1 MIRNSKLRCL
11 PPGLASIKR
20 HYLRELE
27 LHELSNLTYIENFPS
42 VVQLKVFDCPKLKRI
57 SDLSKLQKIE
67 ILYCPNVEVLE
78 GVSSLDSME
87 MGDGTMETVPEY
99 VTTVTPRYFKL
110 TCSEKLY
117 KSLLTGSSSCEYHKI
132 SHIKSCAIDYVRRR

>member
-1 MIRNSKLRCL
+1 MRLYK
-11 PPGLASIKR
+11 
-20 HYLRELE
+20 
-27 LHELSNLTYIENFPS
+27 LSNLTYIENFPS

-87 MGDGTMETVPEY
+87 MMDGTMETVPEY
-99 VTTVTPRYFKL
+99 VATVRPRYLKL
-110 TCSEKLY
+110 TCSKELY
-117 KSLLTGSSSCEYHKI
+117 ESLLTGSSSEYDKM
-132 SHIKSCAIDYVRRR
+132 SHIKSRTICAEDED